1 MERNALT
8 RAVLVIVATIGVIWL
23 LGWIWDLAGHFSD
36 IILPFFLAWLLAF
49 VLYPLADT
57 LAKAPIPW
65 RHGPRPLSHGPA
77 VALVYLGLILVFV
90 LLGVILIPMV
100 VAQVAQLGTT
110 LPQYVGQLPT
120 LSQLQVGLNDLGI
133 PVDLATVYQPQ
144 AIVDQAKSLGGMV
157 AQNALGIA
165 AGVASGVLNT
175 VIILILSFYFMLD
188 GPRIERQLLDI
199 VPGRYQ
205 GEAAFFTESITKTF
219 GGFIRGQ
226 LLQALI
232 YGTGTAVVMWLAGLQ
247 FVAAVS
253 SFSGLAMIIPF
264 IGPLI
269 AIVPPV
275 ALAAVQSPGSL
286 IGVLVALVI
295 LQQIVTSVIA
305 PKIMSETV
313 GIHPLLVLFAMLVGV
328 KVAGFWGALFGV
340 PVVAVIYATT
350 VYMYQHVVYE
360 DTRARRHQEPTV
372 STGTGADLPT
382 SDATSKSFPDAKEL
396 DLQAPDSGATSAIG
410 ESRGRVSGE

>member
-1 MERNALT
+1 MERNTLT
-8 RAVLVIVATIGVIWL
+8 RAVMVVAIAIGVIWL
-23 LGWIWDLAGHFSD
+23 LGWVWDLAGHFSD

-49 VLYPLADT
+49 VLYPLAER
-57 LAKAPIPW
+57 LAKLPIPW
-65 RHGPRPLSHGPA
+65 PRGPRPLSHGPA
-77 VALVYLGLILVFV
+77 VALVYLGLILIFV
-90 LLGVILIPMV
+90 LMGVILIPV
-100 VAQVAQLGTT
+100 IVAQAAQLGTS

-120 LSQLQVGLNDLGI
+120 LAQLQVDLNRLGI
-133 PVDLATVYQPQ
+133 PVDLAAVYQPQ
-144 AIVDQAKSLGGMV
+144 AIVEQAKSVGGMV

-165 AGVASGVLNT
+165 AGVATGVLNT
-175 VIILILSFYFMLD
+175 LIILILSFYFMLD
-188 GPRIERQLLDI
+188 GPHIERQLLDI

-205 GEAAFFTESITKTF
+205 AEASFFTESITRTF

-232 YGTGTAVVMWLAGLQ
+232 YGAGTAVVMWLAGLQ

-275 ALAAVQSPGSL
+275 ALAAAQSPGSL
-286 IGVLVALVI
+286 VGVLVALLI
-295 LQQIVTSVIA
+295 LQQVVTSVIA

-313 GIHPLLVLFAMLVGV
+313 GMHPLLVLFATLIGI

-340 PVVAVIYATT
+340 PVVGVIYATT
-350 VYMYQHVVYE
+350 VYMYQHVTYE
-360 DTRARRHQEPTV
+360 DTQAERRQKRKDSV
-372 STGTGADLPT
+372 SAGSDSQAAVAASQATGSAD
-382 SDATSKSFPDAKEL
+382 
-396 DLQAPDSGATSAIG
+396 QAPP
-410 ESRGRVSGE
+410 

>member
-8 RAVLVIVATIGVIWL
+8 RVVLAIVATIGVIWL

-49 VLYPLADT
+49 VLYPLADR
-57 LAKAPIPW
+57 LAKVQVPW
-65 RHGPRPLSHGPA
+65 LRGPRPLTLGPA
-77 VALVYLGLILVFV
+77 VGLVYMGLIFLIV
-90 LLGVILIPMV
+90 LMGVILVPLI

-120 LSQLQVGLNDLGI
+120 LAQLQVSLNQLGI

-144 AIVDQAKSLGGMV
+144 IILEQAKAVGGMV

-165 AGVASGVLNT
+165 AGVATGVLNT

-188 GPRIERQLLDI
+188 GPHIEHKLLDM

-205 GEAAFFTESITKTF
+205 GEAAFFTESITRTF
-219 GGFIRGQ
+219 GGFMRGQ
-226 LLQALI
+226 LIQAII
-232 YGTGTAVVMWLAGLQ
+232 YGAGTAVVMWLAGLQ
-247 FVAAVS
+247 YVAAVS
-253 SFSGLAMIIPF
+253 TFSGVAMVIPL
-264 IGPLI
+264 IGPII

-275 ALAAVQSPGSL
+275 VLAAAQSPGSL
-286 IGVLVALVI
+286 AGVFIALFI
-295 LQQIVTSVIA
+295 LQQVVTSVIA

-313 GIHPLLVLFAMLVGV
+313 GMHPLLVLFATLVGV

-340 PVVAVIYATT
+340 PVAGVIYATS
-350 VYMYQHVVYE
+350 VYVYQHVVYE
-360 DTRARRHQEPTV
+360 DTELERRQKRMDSASGGVGRKAPESGSQPND
-372 STGTGADLPT
+372 SAGQ
-382 SDATSKSFPDAKEL
+382 ATL
-396 DLQAPDSGATSAIG
+396 
-410 ESRGRVSGE
+410 

>member
-1 MERNALT
+1 MERNPLT
-8 RAVLVIVATIGVIWL
+8 RAVLVIIATIGVIWL
-23 LGWIWDLAGHFSD
+23 LGWIWELAGHFSD

-49 VLYPLADT
+49 VLYPVADM
-57 LAKAPIPW
+57 LAKLPIPW

-77 VALVYLGLILVFV
+77 VGLVYLGLILVFV
-90 LLGVILIPMV
+90 LLGVILIPV
-100 VAQVAQLGTT
+100 IVAQAAQLGAT
-110 LPQYVGQLPT
+110 LPQYVSQLPT
-120 LSQLQVGLNDLGI
+120 LAQLQVDLNRLGI

-144 AIVDQAKSLGGMV
+144 AIVDQAKSVGGMV

-165 AGVASGVLNT
+165 AGVATGVLNT

-205 GEAAFFTESITKTF
+205 HEAAFFSASITKTF

-226 LLQALI
+226 LLQSLI
-232 YGTGTAVVMWLAGLQ
+232 YGAGTAVVMWLAGLQ

-269 AIVPPV
+269 AIVPPIII
-275 ALAAVQSPGSL
+275 AAAQSPGSL
-286 IGVLVALVI
+286 AGVLISLII
-295 LQQIVTSVIA
+295 LQQLVTNVIA
-305 PKIMSETV
+305 PKIMSESV

-340 PVVAVIYATT
+340 PVVAVIYAAM
-350 VYMYQHVVYE
+350 VYMYQHMVSE
-360 DTRARRHQEPTV
+360 ETQAERRLKRDVSATLSAGSPTTQQ
-372 STGTGADLPT
+372 SP
-382 SDATSKSFPDAKEL
+382 
-396 DLQAPDSGATSAIG
+396 
-410 ESRGRVSGE
+410 R

>member
-8 RAVLVIVATIGVIWL
+8 RVVLVVVAAIGVIWL
-23 LGWIWDLAGHFSD
+23 LGWVWDLAGHFSD

-49 VLYPLADT
+49 VLYPLADR
-57 LAKAPIPW
+57 LAKVPIPW
-65 RHGPRPLSHGPA
+65 FRGARPLSHGPA
-77 VALVYLGLILVFV
+77 VGLVYLGLILVFV
-90 LLGVILIPMV
+90 LLGVILFPLI

-120 LSQLQVGLNDLGI
+120 LAQLQVDLNQLGI
-133 PVDLATVYQPQ
+133 PVDLAAVYQPQ
-144 AIVDQAKSLGGMV
+144 AILEQAKSVGGMV

-165 AGVASGVLNT
+165 TGVATGVLNT
-175 VIILILSFYFMLD
+175 LIILILSFYFMLD
-188 GPRIERQLLDI
+188 GPHIERQLLDM

-205 GEAAFFTESITKTF
+205 GEAAFFTESITRTF

-226 LLQALI
+226 LIQALI
-232 YGTGTAVVMWLAGLQ
+232 YGAGTAVVMWLAGLQ

-264 IGPLI
+264 IGPFI

-275 ALAAVQSPGSL
+275 ALAAAQSPGSL
-286 IGVLVALVI
+286 VGVLVALFI
-295 LQQIVTSVIA
+295 LQQVVTSVIA

-313 GIHPLLVLFAMLVGV
+313 GMHPLLVLFATLVGV

-340 PVVAVIYATT
+340 PVVGVIYATT

-360 DTRARRHQEPTV
+360 DTQAERRRKRNDSA
-372 STGTGADLPT
+372 STGSDSQAAEAASQQIEGADREAL
-382 SDATSKSFPDAKEL
+382 
-396 DLQAPDSGATSAIG
+396 
-410 ESRGRVSGE
+410 

>member
-8 RAVLVIVATIGVIWL
+8 RAVLVIVAAIGVIWL
-23 LGWIWDLAGHFSD
+23 LGWIWDLAGRFSD

-57 LAKAPIPW
+57 LGKLPIPW
-65 RHGPRPLSHGPA
+65 RNGPRPLSHGPA
-77 VALVYLGLILVFV
+77 VGLVYLGLILVFV
-90 LLGVILIPMV
+90 LLGVILIPAI

-120 LSQLQVGLNDLGI
+120 LAQLQVDLNQLGI

-144 AIVDQAKSLGGMV
+144 AIVDQAKSVGGMV

-165 AGVASGVLNT
+165 AGVATGVLNT

-205 GEAAFFTESITKTF
+205 REAAFFSESITRTF

-226 LLQALI
+226 LLQSLI
-232 YGTGTAVVMWLAGLQ
+232 YGAGTAVVMWLAGLQ

-253 SFSGLAMIIPF
+253 TFSGLAMIVPF

-269 AIVPPV
+269 AIIPPIV
-275 ALAAVQSPGSL
+275 LAAAQSPGSL
-286 IGVLVALVI
+286 AGVLISLVI
-295 LQQIVTSVIA
+295 LQQLVTNVIA
-305 PKIMSETV
+305 PKIMSESV

-340 PVVAVIYATT
+340 PVVAVMYATM

-360 DTRARRHQEPTV
+360 DSQEERRRKRNDSAGPNTDSPT
-372 STGTGADLPT
+372 AE
-382 SDATSKSFPDAKEL
+382 ATSKSTQDADRV
-396 DLQAPDSGATSAIG
+396 DL
-410 ESRGRVSGE
+410 